1 MLLLLCRNGDH
12 VHTNFRD
19 MYSSLRQAGYFV
31 EVLGSPLTCFD
42 ASQYGALLVVDSE
55 EEFFPE
61 EIDKLHHDVAEQ
73 GLSLVVFADWY
84 NVDVMRKIKFY
95 DENTRQWWMP
105 DTGGS
110 NVPALN
116 DLLHPWGISL
126 SGEVLEGEFSLADHR
141 VHYASGTSI
150 ARFPDEGHIIARDL
164 NNQGGPVAGVYTR
177 Y

>member
-1 MLLLLCRNGDH
+1 
-12 VHTNFRD
+12 

-42 ASQYGALLVVDSE
+42 ASQYGALLLVDSE

-61 EIDKLHHDVAEQ
+61 EIEKLHHDVAKQ

-105 DTGGS
+105 DTGGA

-116 DLLHPWGISL
+116 ELLHLVLQALHCWLRDSVTSACSL
-126 SGEVLEGEFSLADHR
+126 IKHPFTWVDYAVLCVAAAVITLVQPR
-141 VHYASGTSI
+141 TCTSK
-150 ARFPDEGHIIARDL
+150 R
-164 NNQGGPVAGVYTR
+164 
-177 Y
+177 

>member
-1 MLLLLCRNGDH
+1 
-12 VHTNFRD
+12 
-19 MYSSLRQAGYFV
+19 MYSSLRQAVYFV

-42 ASQYGALLVVDSE
+42 ASQYGALLLVDSE

-61 EIDKLHHDVAEQ
+61 EIEKLHHDVAEQ

-105 DTGGS
+105 DTGGA

-116 DLLHPWGISL
+116 ELLHPWGISL

-164 NNQGGPVAGVYTR
+164 NNQGGLVVIHWTLG
-177 Y
+177 